1 MKSVDRAIRRIIAP
15 RMEEAGF
22 SRRHNTWNRRLFARV
37 QVVNIQQ
44 SSYNTDTRASFAV
57 NLGHRPGIA
66 LGAGT
71 WARSSDCRPEPRR
84 LGFLTPARAD
94 TWYRCDP
101 SDPIDLDR
109 AVRECL
115 ADLDAYGL
123 PWLDGSPAPDASHSS
138 HAPKAATRAR
148 TDDGFRGVT
157 RWIGWLRKHLS
168 SRR

>member
-1 MKSVDRAIRRIIAP
+1 MKSVDRTIRRIIAP
-15 RMEEAGF
+15 RMEALGF

-71 WARSSDCRPEPRR
+71 WTRSSDCRPEPRR

-94 TWYRCDP
+94 TWYQCDP
-101 SDPIDLDR
+101 SDPTDVDR

-123 PWLDGSPAPDASHSS
+123 PWLDGSPAPE
-138 HAPKAATRAR
+138 AATAER
-148 TDDGFRGVT
+148 TDDGSRRPP
-157 RWIGWLRKHLS
+157 RWIGWLRKHLPS
-168 SRR
+168 GR